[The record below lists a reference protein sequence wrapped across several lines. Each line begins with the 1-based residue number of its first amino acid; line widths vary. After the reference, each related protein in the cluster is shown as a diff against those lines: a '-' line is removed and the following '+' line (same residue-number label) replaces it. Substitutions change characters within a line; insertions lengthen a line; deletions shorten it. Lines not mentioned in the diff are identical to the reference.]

1 MDYKQLL
8 LPYQEEALSHL
19 REWVQICSIHDETTI
34 TKEHPFGEGVASAL
48 EYIASLAEE
57 KGFTVNRCDGYCTE
71 IICGEG
77 EKIIGIYAHSD
88 VVPVSG
94 EWKFPPFSA
103 TLDGD
108 VLYGRGTS
116 DDKGPAMAAFY
127 ALVALKENHLI
138 DGYQVRLVIGG
149 NEEKGSACLEH
160 YFHVLKKPYPTYGFT
175 PDGDFPLIYGE
186 KGITNYRTHGALHV
200 DEIISMH
207 AGVVSNSVI
216 DKAEAVLKEKEKVLA
231 VLAKRKYNYELE
243 KKDDGYEHLT
253 IHGKAAHGSLPELGE
268 NAGVELLDVLGEA
281 YGVEEFKRLAAAYRD
296 PSGKTMDEFYH
307 SDLLKDTTYN
317 VGIIE
322 LVDDAFSM
330 IVNFRY
336 PEQVKPLAVI
346 ANINA
351 KLPFHSEILST
362 SEALCFDPNCAM
374 VQNLLHVYQEETGDY
389 ESKIMTIGGGTYAKE
404 SRNTIAFG
412 SAFPHSDDHIHEA
425 NEHITLHDFY
435 TSMPIY
441 AHAIVTLGK
450 ETCE

>member
-1 MDYKQLL
+1 MDFKTLMR
-8 LPYQEEALSHL
+8 PYQEEALENL
-19 REWVQICSIHDETTI
+19 RKWVQIPSVHDEATI
-34 TKEHPFGEGVASAL
+34 QEGKPFGNDIASAL
-48 EYIASLAEE
+48 DFIARLAES
-57 KGFTVNRCDGYCTE
+57 KGFEVNRCDGYCTE
-71 IICGEG
+71 IICGTG
-77 EKIIGIYAHSD
+77 DKIIGIYAHSD

-94 EWKFPPFSA
+94 DWKYPPFSA
-103 TLDGD
+103 TLADD

-127 ALVALKENHLI
+127 SLVALKENHLI

-160 YFHVLKKPYPTYGFT
+160 YFHVLKKPNPTYGFT

-186 KGITNYRTHGALHV
+186 KGITNYRTSGELKV
-200 DEIISMH
+200 KEVKKIH

-216 DKAEAVLKEKEKVLA
+216 DLADAIVTKKEPIEAYLQNKKFQYEWKEE
-231 VLAKRKYNYELE
+231 E
-243 KKDDGYEHLT
+243 DGLHFIL
-253 IHGKAAHGSLPELGE
+253 HGKAAHGSLPELGI
-268 NAGVELLDVLGEA
+268 NAGIQMLDVLGHA
-281 YGVEEFKRLAAAYRD
+281 YHVDEWIRLADAYQD

-322 LVDDAFSM
+322 YENNQFSM

-346 ANINA
+346 TNLNA
-351 KLPFHSEILST
+351 KLPFYTEIIST
-362 SEALCFDPNCAM
+362 SETLFFDPNCAM
-374 VQNLLHVYQEETGDY
+374 IQNLLRVYQEETGDL
-389 ESKIMTIGGGTYAKE
+389 ETPIKTIGGGTYAKE
-404 SRNTIAFG
+404 CKNTVAFG

-425 NEHITLHDFY
+425 NEHITLKDFY
-435 TSMPIY
+435 QSMPIY
-441 AHAIVTLGK
+441 AHAIYCLGK